1 MFGLEILEVIGS
13 QIFIQNFVL
22 FHTAEN
28 LSNYIAWYFNT
39 DHLTKERSFLEL
51 SFFSA
56 IFETK
61 TIANLKMSFSEA
73 EAEFTNKQESEI
85 GSIYLTRVSR

>member
-1 MFGLEILEVIGS
+1 LFGLEILEVIGS

-51 SFFSA
+51 SFFPA
-56 IFETK
+56 ILGTK
-61 TIANLKMSFSEA
+61 TIANLKISFSKA
-73 EAEFTNKQESEI
+73 EAEFTNKQELEI
-85 GSIYLTRVSR
+85 G